1 MKMSDPWKKLSD
13 ATRRRSRTT
22 EPPTEMPW
30 GFDNAVLARLRDK
43 RSSPAELWL
52 RLAWRMVPAGAAVF
66 LVCWIAVRP
75 SPAIGV
81 TPDSNELAELLI
93 QEVLPQ

>member
-1 MKMSDPWKKLSD
+1 
-13 ATRRRSRTT
+13 
-22 EPPTEMPW
+22 MPW

-43 RSSPAELWL
+43 RSLPAELWL

-66 LVCWIAVRP
+66 LVCWIAARP
-75 SPAIGV
+75 DPAIGV